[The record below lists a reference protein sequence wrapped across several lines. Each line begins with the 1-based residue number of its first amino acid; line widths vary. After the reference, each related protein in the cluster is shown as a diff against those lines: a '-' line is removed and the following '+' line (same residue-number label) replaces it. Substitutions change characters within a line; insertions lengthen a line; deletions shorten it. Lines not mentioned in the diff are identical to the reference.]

1 MATRTGK
8 EYLTQAILHLSDKE
22 KSSTLFSVAICWLL
36 GVHVKEDKSPNFTAA
51 TDGTTLYVNPDWI
64 AKASVKDRAF
74 LFVHETEH
82 AILRHSQQMRCLLG
96 DKFKSKTGRLAN
108 MAMDAWINHDVGRAF
123 GGDGDTIYKPTSLG
137 GGVYLD
143 SKMEDGTP
151 LFRDVREFNP
161 DEHDWYWLYQRLN
174 AKAADDGEGS
184 GGFGDGSDLQN
195 GVVSVEQQAAAEQHA
210 ARALSQ
216 GITRAASNKA
226 GNGGGWLDRLA
237 SGANKPVHDW
247 RSELWQAATSSIPQE
262 YSFRKLN
269 KSYSALGA
277 CVGTVSRPGLSA
289 IVCAMDTSGSI
300 SEEMLAQPIAEV
312 TAICRDLK
320 PEKIYQL
327 WVDAA
332 VAHVQTMEP
341 GMPLSPEPRGGGGTD
356 FRPAFDWTEENT
368 QPGEVALLIY
378 FTDLCADYGCLEAPP
393 YPVIWVCMPGGNPV
407 DPPFGKVIRFKS

>member
-8 EYLTQAILHLSDKE
+8 EYLTQAILHLSDNE
-22 KSSTLFSVAICWLL
+22 KQSTLFSVAICWLL
-36 GVHVKEDKSPNFTAA
+36 GVHVKEDKSPNMTAA
-51 TDGTTLYVNPDWI
+51 TDGTTLYVNPDWLS
-64 AKASVKDRAF
+64 KANVKDRAF

-82 AILRHSQQMRCLLG
+82 AILRHSQQMKCLLG
-96 DKFKSKTGRLAN
+96 SNFKSRTGKLAN
-108 MAMDAWINHDVGRAF
+108 MAMDGWINHDVGRAF
-123 GGDGDTIYKPTSLG
+123 GGDSGIYKPTSLG

-143 SKMEDGTP
+143 SKMDDGTP
-151 LFRDVREFNP
+151 LFRDVHEFNP

-174 AKAADDGEGS
+174 AKAADEGDGD
-184 GGFGDGSDLQN
+184 GGFGDGTDLMD
-195 GVVSVEQQAAAEQHA
+195 GDGTGDSEQESKAEQRA
-210 ARALSQ
+210 ARALAQ
-216 GITRAASNKA
+216 GLARAASTTS
-226 GNGGGWLDRLA
+226 GNGGGWLERLA
-237 SGANKPVHDW
+237 NGANKPVHDW

-312 TAICRDLK
+312 SSICRDLK
-320 PEKIYQL
+320 PEKVYQL

-332 VAHVQTMEP
+332 VAHVQVLEP
-341 GMPLSPEPRGGGGTD
+341 GQPLSPEPKGGGGTD

-378 FTDLCADYGCLEAPP
+378 FTDLYADYSQLVEPP
-393 YPVIWVCMPGGNPV
+393 YPCIWFAMPGANPT
-407 DPPFGKVIRFKS
+407 DPPFGKVIRMK